1 MIRTLGYYIRKIHGY
16 RYQTAVFQFR
26 GLIVGNPDR
35 QSRGKGL
42 ASLIQIVRPR
52 KDYVF
57 GLGGQH
63 SILKAL
69 IFRAE

>member
-1 MIRTLGYYIRKIHGY
+1 MVTDTKPLYFSSRI
-16 RYQTAVFQFR
+16 
-26 GLIVGNPDR
+26 IVGNPDR

-42 ASLIQIVRPR
+42 ASLIQIVRSR

-57 GLGGQH
+57 GLDGQH